1 MSFNLFKVREP
12 VSLFLSIITPYGEH
26 FTESVGLFEQKNT
39 ITVDLSTNE
48 FSVDR
53 VSYNQPIVG
62 LSAVSAIRV
71 YLVSSQST
79 AGEAIVD
86 SLVVCASEDSQENV
100 ELAELINAVPAAGV
114 ELTQVAFPDIESLS
128 QALIGALADVQKLS
142 SEVAE
147 LRTTQHRVSRA
158 FEQFS
163 LRARTS
169 LDTAVD
175 ALSGAM
181 SSNVEQTLANAK
193 LLERVRTSLADTSAK
208 QGARIEQLERQ
219 FTALH
224 SLGSVKAGESL
235 AAAVQRTVRD
245 EAAAESVVEQ
255 EHARKRAA
263 DADHA
268 QAVVDAAHAA
278 AAAKTSTL
286 DVPDRFH
293 VAGARQQKRSAT
305 PFVRSP

>member
-1 MSFNLFKVREP
+1 VREP
-12 VSLFLSIITPYGEH
+12 VSLFLSVITPYGEH
-26 FTESVGLFEQKNT
+26 FTESVSLFEQKNT

-48 FSVDR
+48 FSIDR

-79 AGEAIVD
+79 AGEAVLD
-86 SLVVCASEDSQENV
+86 SLVVCASDDAQENV
-100 ELAELINAVPAAGV
+100 ELAELINAPAAGA
-114 ELTQVAFPDIESLS
+114 ELVQVAFPDVESLS
-128 QALIGALADVQKLS
+128 QALIGALTDVQKLS
-142 SEVAE
+142 SEVAD
-147 LRTTQHRVSRA
+147 LRSTQHRVSRA

-175 ALSGAM
+175 ALSSAM

-193 LLERVRTSLADTSAK
+193 LLERVRSSLADTAAK
-208 QGARIEQLERQ
+208 QTARIEQLERQ
-219 FTALH
+219 FAALH
-224 SLGSVKAGESL
+224 SLGSVKPGESL

-245 EAAAESVVEQ
+245 EAAADAASHEQ
-255 EHARKRAA
+255 HTRKRAA
-263 DADHA
+263 DAEHA
-268 QAVVDAAHAA
+268 QADIDAARAIAA
-278 AAAKTSTL
+278 SKPTTL

-293 VAGARQQKRSAT
+293 VTPARHAKRSAT
-305 PFVRSP
+305 PFVRAP